1 METSVYLSFTTQ
13 RSASILQ
20 RDLDVLQDWEKT
32 WDMHFNPL
40 KCKIIHIT
48 KRNVPIET
56 KYKLHDTTLEAVA
69 SALQNTSG

>member
-1 METSVYLSFTTQ
+1 MTRQ
-13 RSASILQ
+13 SISHSPHRGLLPFCI
-20 RDLDVLQDWEKT
+20 DLLQDWEKT
-32 WDMHFNPL
+32 WNMHFNPL

-56 KYKLHDTTLEAVA
+56 KYKLHDTTLETVA